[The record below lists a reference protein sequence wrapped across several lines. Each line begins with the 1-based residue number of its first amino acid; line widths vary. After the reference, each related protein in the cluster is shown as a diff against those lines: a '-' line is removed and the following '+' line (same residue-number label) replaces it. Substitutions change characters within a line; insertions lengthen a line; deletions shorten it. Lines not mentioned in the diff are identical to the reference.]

1 MKKTLLAVALAAAAL
16 AATGTASA
24 AKYRGNT
31 LNHGHWYVLGAV
43 GGSYL
48 DSKAKDL
55 ADVSYSDNGDYV
67 SVKKNETSIAGKVGL
82 GYQII
87 DYLAVEG
94 GVYYLGKPDFKVT
107 EKEGDTVSHSKV
119 KVTSYMLAVDAV
131 GLLPVYKAD
140 FFVKGGFG
148 VVRTKASVSGGVS
161 DDFDGSVSQTK
172 IRIAPKIGGGV
183 QWHLNRKLDLRAE
196 YEGIFNATK
205 KEDAIGKT
213 DYHLFTLG
221 LKYKF

>member
-48 DSKAKDL
+48 DSEVKDL
-55 ADVSYSDNGDYV
+55 ANTSFSGNGASV

-82 GYQII
+82 GYQIL
-87 DYLAVEG
+87 DYLAVES
-94 GVYYLGKPDFKVT
+94 GVYYLGQPDLT
-107 EKEGDTVSHSKV
+107 LTVKNTDKTLKGKIKV
-119 KVTSYMLAVDAV
+119 KSYMFAVDAV

-140 FFVKGGFG
+140 FFIKGGFG
-148 VVRTKASVSGGVS
+148 VVRTKATLSGSLTDEFNG
-161 DDFDGSVSQTK
+161 DASQTK
-172 IRIAPKIGGGV
+172 TRIAPKIGGGV

-205 KEDAIGKT
+205 KEDDIGKT